1 VSNGRNGLDKPAEP
15 PRLRADEVQVWRV
28 DACAV
33 VHDCWHLLQPD
44 EIQRARQIRANV
56 ARDEFVAGRGVL
68 RWLLARE
75 VGCDPQDVGLS
86 AGAHGK
92 LSIEDAGIEFNVAHS
107 KGVALIALSR
117 VGTVGIDIEHVDRQ
131 VEALDVARSSFHTD
145 EVARLEQTV
154 EGERAVAFYRCWTR
168 KEAVVKADGCGLML
182 PLNSFTVGMDEGSA
196 AEEVVRLGAG
206 SGSHEANETSY
217 YVRDLRVGDGLV
229 AALAFRR
236 PEVRVAIHKFV
247 GFSGLNRGDARSR
260 LQHQASVLHPV
271 TT

>member
-1 VSNGRNGLDKPAEP
+1 
-15 PRLRADEVQVWRV
+15 VWIV

-44 EIQRARQIRANV
+44 EIQRARQIQVNV

-75 VGCDPQDVGLS
+75 AGCDPQDVRLS
-86 AGAHGK
+86 AGVHGK
-92 LSIEDAGIEFNVAHS
+92 LSIEDARIEFNVAHS
-107 KGVALIALSR
+107 KGVVLIALSR
-117 VGTVGIDIEHVDRQ
+117 AGAVGIDVEHVDRQ
-131 VEALDVARSSFHTD
+131 VEALDVARSSFHAD
-145 EVARLEQTV
+145 EVARLEQTA
-154 EGERAVAFYRCWTR
+154 EGELAPAFYRCWTR

-182 PLNSFTVGMDEGSA
+182 PLNSFTVGMEEGSV
-196 AEEVVRLGAG
+196 AEEVARLGAG
-206 SGSHEANETSY
+206 SGSHLANQTSY

-229 AALAFRR
+229 AALALTR

-247 GFSGLNRGDARSR
+247 GFSGLNREDPRSR
-260 LQHQASVLHPV
+260 LLRQASVLHPV